1 MDNKENN
8 MDNNS
13 YDLQLQIKPYLDV
26 NEDILWCDKPYKKFV
41 FTTNDIFVTLFGIV
55 WLSFSIF
62 WVVGAFLATG
72 EMDEPTFSIFPLFG
86 LPFVFIGLYLL
97 FFRHIFGAIKRKN
110 TIYAL
115 TNKRALIVHTGNRQ
129 YVQEYR
135 YENISNIQLKCD
147 DNDVGSIFF
156 LTGAINY
163 NRNGRSYASTSG
175 IFGIKDTK
183 KVYKILSQ
191 CLENKK

>member
-1 MDNKENN
+1 

-41 FTTNDIFVTLFGIV
+41 FTANDVFTTLFGIV
-55 WLSFSIF
+55 WLLFSVF
-62 WVVGAFLATG
+62 WIISAYFATSG
-72 EMDEPTFSIFPLFG
+72 TDEPTLNSVFPLFG
-86 LPFVFIGLYLL
+86 LPFVFVGLYLL
-97 FFRHIFGAIKRKN
+97 FFRHIVGAIRRKN
-110 TIYAL
+110 IIYAL
-115 TNKRALIVHTGNRQ
+115 TNKRALVVHMGSRQ

-156 LTGAINY
+156 LTGAISH